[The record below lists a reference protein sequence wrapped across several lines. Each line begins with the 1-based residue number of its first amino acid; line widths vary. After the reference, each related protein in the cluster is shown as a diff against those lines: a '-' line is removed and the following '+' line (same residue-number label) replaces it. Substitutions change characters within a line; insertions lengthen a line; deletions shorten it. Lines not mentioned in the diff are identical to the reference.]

1 MHEDSIQLQIVTA
14 SGVAFDCM
22 ASYVGLP
29 LVGGSIGVLANHA
42 PLLAAVQAG
51 VVECET
57 GGERKKIPVGD
68 GIVEIHDNQVLL
80 LTRAVQDEQRE

>member
-51 VVECET
+51 VVEW
-57 GGERKKIPVGD
+57 
-68 GIVEIHDNQVLL
+68 
-80 LTRAVQDEQRE
+80 